1 MGPCLGYLC
10 VDSEPEGQ
18 GAGEEA
24 GITTGPIV
32 QVLTEIW
39 GHLSDHGIPFDS

>member
-1 MGPCLGYLC
+1 MALKWQARMLEKHNGSLFRDLC

-24 GITTGPIV
+24 GITTGPNAQAV
-32 QVLTEIW
+32 N
-39 GHLSDHGIPFDS
+39 